1 MKTPRTALLASALV
15 LFCSGLLVTSGWSVF
30 QPATAITGVTRLAG
44 EFLESLEP
52 KQHEQA
58 VLSYDSE
65 LRVNWHFIPME
76 TRKGLKLRD
85 MTEPQRDRAY
95 KLLQTCLSEA
105 GYTKARGI
113 MNLEKLLYSLE
124 AVGQRE
130 RRDDLK
136 YYFTFFGDP
145 RQEERWGISIEGHH
159 LSLNFVFEGDR
170 MVASTPQFFAANPAV
185 IKTQNS
191 LGFEQGK
198 QILRDE
204 QELAFQLV
212 QSLTAEQQRGA
223 IIDAKAPKEIRN
235 AGAVHPPQEPASGIP
250 AAQLLPEQQ
259 KMLRQLIDAYA
270 GAIPPKVAALRLK
283 QIEEDGF
290 KNVHFAWAGATQP
303 GIGHY
308 YRIQGESFLI
318 EFVNTQPDAAGN
330 PANHIHCVWRDMHG
344 DFALS
349 AE

>member
-159 LSLNFVFEGDR
+159 LSLTSCLKGT
-170 MVASTPQFFAANPAV
+170 AWSPARL
-185 IKTQNS
+185 NS
-191 LGFEQGK
+191 SPRTRRSSKRKIPSVSSRENRFCG
-198 QILRDE
+198 
-204 QELAFQLV
+204 
-212 QSLTAEQQRGA
+212 TN
-223 IIDAKAPKEIRN
+223 RN
-235 AGAVHPPQEPASGIP
+235 
-250 AAQLLPEQQ
+250 
-259 KMLRQLIDAYA
+259 
-270 GAIPPKVAALRLK
+270 
-283 QIEEDGF
+283 
-290 KNVHFAWAGATQP
+290 
-303 GIGHY
+303 
-308 YRIQGESFLI
+308 
-318 EFVNTQPDAAGN
+318 
-330 PANHIHCVWRDMHG
+330 WR
-344 DFALS
+344 FNWS
-349 AE
+349 SR